1 MRKWEGVNC
10 GLVSVCVD
18 VSHEELGLH
27 KGIRFLFSQNKTIV
41 NLTATSNFEHYSVDT
56 NDDKNINDQLSTT
69 DYEENDKTEDPID
82 PAKQSP
88 SAAEQ
93 IETALFHLF
102 LQCLWLQQNLHFF
115 QVLKYLLVYHRFPH
129 QGNNELLIQ

>member
-27 KGIRFLFSQNKTIV
+27 KRIRFLFSQNKTIV
-41 NLTATSNFEHYSVDT
+41 NLTATSNFEHYSVYT

-69 DYEENDKTEDPID
+69 DYEENDLTEDPID
-82 PAKQSP
+82 SDKP
-88 SAAEQ
+88 STSDAAQ
-93 IETALFHLF
+93 IETSLPSPISEVFIVSTKAP
-102 LQCLWLQQNLHFF
+102 FF
-115 QVLKYLLVYHRFPH
+115 KC
-129 QGNNELLIQ
+129 

>member
-27 KGIRFLFSQNKTIV
+27 KGIRFLFPQNKTIV

-69 DYEENDKTEDPID
+69 EYEENDETEDTID

-88 SAAEQ
+88 SAAAQ
-93 IETALFHLF
+93 I
-102 LQCLWLQQNLHFF
+102 
-115 QVLKYLLVYHRFPH
+115 
-129 QGNNELLIQ
+129 